1 MSNFLIYHDENKFI
15 QRDDDGIDQH
25 VQLDVYSASSQTQQ
39 MQTSYRL
46 IKPRLVE
53 ILMFYGTE
61 GEHINHDGSLSLSLS
76 LYIYIYI

>member
-39 MQTSYRL
+39 MHTSYRL
-46 IKPRLVE
+46 IKPRPVE